1 MKTMYRTTWDGNI
14 EERKILKETD
24 KMVVYMPEHSD
35 KPRRVYK
42 TTDYDCWFNTVEE
55 AEDHWLTLADVNV
68 AKAEMMLFVAKE
80 RREKYRT
87 MYGKQSP
94 SE

>member
-14 EERKILKETD
+14 EEHEILKETD
-24 KMVVYMPEHSD
+24 KTVLFLDGYFK
-35 KPRRVYK
+35 KPIREYK
-42 TTDYDCWFNTVEE
+42 TTDHFCWFNAVEE
-55 AEDHWLTLADVNV
+55 AQNHWLTLADVGV
-68 AKAEMMLFVAKE
+68 AKAEMMLFKAKE